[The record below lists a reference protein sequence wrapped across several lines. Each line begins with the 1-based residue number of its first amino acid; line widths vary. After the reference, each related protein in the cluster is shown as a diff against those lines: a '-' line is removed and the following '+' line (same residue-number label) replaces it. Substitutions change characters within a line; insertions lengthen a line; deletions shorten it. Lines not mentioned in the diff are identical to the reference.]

1 MIIEITVPDDENVA
15 EYVGHIA
22 GLLDEGYTSGY
33 IDRDQCWTAK

>member
-22 GLLDEGYTSGY
+22 GLVGDGYTSGY
-33 IDRDQCWTAK
+33 VDREQHWSTS